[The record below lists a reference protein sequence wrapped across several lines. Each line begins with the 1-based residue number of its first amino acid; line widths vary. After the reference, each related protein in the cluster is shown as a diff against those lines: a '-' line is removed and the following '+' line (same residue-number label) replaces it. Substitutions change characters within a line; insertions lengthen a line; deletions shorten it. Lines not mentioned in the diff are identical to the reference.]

1 MNMEP
6 ILIDINPSPVSR
18 VFRIGVVS
26 DTHIPSRAR
35 FLPPDLYN
43 ILNGVDLI
51 LHAGDLVEESVL
63 TELASLA
70 PVEAVAGNM
79 DQGHLWKLG
88 RCKLIRV
95 AGILIGL
102 LHGDGDR
109 AAIMPG
115 TGAAFSAYKPGVIVS
130 GHTHRP
136 RNQDQGGVLMFNPG
150 SPVDPRWGSK
160 PSCGLLTLKNS
171 LVTGEIISLAQGDH
185 R

>member
-1 MNMEP
+1 MNTEP
-6 ILIDINPSPVSR
+6 ALINIDTVPAAQ

-35 FLPPDLYN
+35 FLPPELYN
-43 ILNGVDLI
+43 IFDGVDLI

-63 TELASLA
+63 VELASLA

-79 DQGHLWKLG
+79 DHGHLWKLG
-88 RCKLIRV
+88 RRKLIR
-95 AGILIGL
+95 AGGILIGL
-102 LHGDGDR
+102 LHGDGNR
-109 AAIMPG
+109 AAIMQKAR
-115 TGAAFSAYKPGVIVS
+115 AAFSAYEPRVIIF

-136 RNQDQGGVLMFNPG
+136 CNQDQGGVLMFNPG

-171 LVTGEIISLAQGDH
+171 LVTGKIISLA
-185 R
+185 